1 MKQMRR
7 SLIALAASGALA
19 APLMGHAAGD
29 PAAGKE
35 KYASCAS
42 CHGADGAG
50 QGGAFPK
57 MTGLGEEETAK
68 KLTAY
73 REGDKDYLKEE
84 GLGDR
89 FDTMAPNASDLSDGD
104 IADLAAY
111 IAEEFGGG
119 GDEGDKDDSDKDDDQ
134 AKSEKDDDGEEKGS
148 DELAKADVERGQALY
163 SSCAVCHGEQGE
175 GGHLMNAP
183 KLKGMAA
190 SQAASLLKVYRKGT
204 EMGEYSYAM
213 IPQATHLSDADINNL
228 AAYIA
233 VIGEEGAGESADS
246 DEPEGGPA
254 M

>member
-35 KYASCAS
+35 KYATCAA
-42 CHGADGAG
+42 CHGADGGG

-68 KLTAY
+68 KLAAY
-73 REGDKDYLKEE
+73 RDGDQDYLKSV

-89 FDTMAPNASDLSDGD
+89 YGTMAPNASGLSDGD
-104 IADLAAY
+104 IANLAAY
-111 IAEEFGGG
+111 IAQEFGGG
-119 GDEGDKDDSDKDDDQ
+119 DASGDDGADQ
-134 AKSEKDDDGEEKGS
+134 AAAEAADSG
-148 DELAKADVERGQALY
+148 ELAQADMVRGQALY
-163 SSCAVCHGEQGE
+163 SSCAICHGEQGE

-204 EMGEYSYAM
+204 EMGQYSYAM

-233 VIGEEGAGESADS
+233 VIGEEDIDTA
-246 DEPEGGPA
+246 DEPEGAPA

>member
-19 APLMGHAAGD
+19 APMLAHAAGD
-29 PAAGKE
+29 VAAGKE
-35 KYASCAS
+35 KYASCAA
-42 CHGADGAG
+42 CHGADGGG

-57 MTGLGEEETAK
+57 LTGLGQDETAK
-68 KLTAY
+68 KLAAY
-73 REGDKDYLKEE
+73 RDGDQDYLKEQ

-89 FDTMAPNASDLSDGD
+89 FGTMAPNASGLSDED
-104 IADLAAY
+104 IDDLAAY
-111 IAEEFGGG
+111 IADEFGGDAG
-119 GDEGDKDDSDKDDDQ
+119 GNGDEGGDQ
-134 AKSEKDDDGEEKGS
+134 AEAEEAAESGEI
-148 DELAKADVERGQALY
+148 AKADVERGQALY
-163 SSCAVCHGEQGE
+163 SSCAICHGEQGE

-190 SQAASLLKVYRKGT
+190 SQVASLLKVYRKGT
-204 EMGEYSYAM
+204 EMGQYSYAM

-233 VIGEEGAGESADS
+233 DIETLREDVSEGSEDEGEQ
-246 DEPEGGPA
+246 PA